1 MYLSLFENYVPKTE
15 QETVDKK
22 LILDFINR
30 NPDCLLRT
38 NLVAHITS
46 SGIIVNEAMNKV
58 LFAFHNIYQSWS
70 WVGGHNDGNPNLLEV
85 ALSEAIEETGVKS
98 IRPYFDDILTIDAI
112 YVGNHIKKGKYVPD
126 HLHLNAT
133 FLFIA
138 DEHEK
143 PTSKPDENQGVQWF
157 DIDEVLD
164 HVTEPRMKPVYQKAF
179 QAIEEIK
186 RIRKAS
192 L

>member
-1 MYLSLFENYVPKTE
+1 MYQSLFENYIPKTE
-15 QETVDKK
+15 QESVDKK

-30 NPDCLLRT
+30 NPDCLLRS

-46 SGIIVNEAMNKV
+46 SGIIVNEQMDKV

-98 IRPYFDDILTIDAI
+98 IRPYHDDIFTIDAI
-112 YVGNHIKKGKYVPD
+112 YVGNHIKKGHYVPD

-138 DEHEK
+138 DEHEQ
-143 PTSKPDENQGVQWF
+143 TISKPDENQGVQWF
-157 DIDEVLD
+157 NISEVLNY
-164 HVTEPRMKPVYQKAF
+164 VTEPRMKPVYQKAF
-179 QAIEEIK
+179 QAIDQIK
-186 RIRKAS
+186 RDRR
-192 L
+192 